1 MSYDVVFERSKSEK
15 NEATPTPS
23 RAHVIGGGGEGVCA
37 FTGEVLWPCR
47 PQGADYGGSNEIGK
61 KRRVFFVVVE
71 EAEGFRDEAGGASEN
86 CMKSLAFHGILPEIG
101 SFFFFFTLI
110 LNFD

>member
-1 MSYDVVFERSKSEK
+1 LYYDVVFEWSKSEK

-61 KRRVFFVVVE
+61 KRRVFSWWWRGSETKPVVPARTV
-71 EAEGFRDEAGGASEN
+71 
-86 CMKSLAFHGILPEIG
+86 
-101 SFFFFFTLI
+101 
-110 LNFD
+110 